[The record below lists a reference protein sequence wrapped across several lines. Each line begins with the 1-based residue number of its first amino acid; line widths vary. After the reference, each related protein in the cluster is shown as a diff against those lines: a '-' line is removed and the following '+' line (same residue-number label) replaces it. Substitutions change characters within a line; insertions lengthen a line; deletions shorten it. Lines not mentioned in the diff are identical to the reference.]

1 MGNLEKRKEEILKD
15 LVAEYI
21 KTGKPVG
28 SSSIVKKYKLNVSPA
43 TVRNEMAEL
52 EELGYIY
59 QPHTSAGRVPTSK
72 GYRFFVEN
80 MLKNKKRVNITDI
93 ELPDPKK
100 VKDLRDLL
108 SEVSDM
114 ISFHTK
120 EISLVLAPDL
130 EEDKIKYIHFF
141 TVDKL
146 VYIVLVTT
154 THTLEP
160 IPVLKTSIPENEL
173 KRLENFINK
182 KLEGLT
188 LRKATRTLK
197 SENFYVEEVPKFN
210 EILKSLYIT
219 LHNEIRKGETREI
232 YIKGIANLLS
242 TRISIA
248 EKKAR
253 FLLEMLEEKKL
264 LEEIV
269 EDVPSED
276 NIGFLIGEENKLPE
290 LWNYSLITVKYT
302 IKELEGTLAL
312 LGPTRMDYVKGIFV
326 LEKIADKLEELAD
339 KILT

>member
-1 MGNLEKRKEEILKD
+1 MKNLEKRKEEILKN
-15 LVAEYI
+15 LVSEYI

-28 SSSIVKKYKLNVSPA
+28 SGNIVKKYKMNVSPA

-72 GYRFFVEN
+72 GYRFFIEN
-80 MLKNKKRVNITDI
+80 ILKNKKKINITDI
-93 ELPDPKK
+93 ELPDPEK
-100 VKDLRDLL
+100 VKDLHELL
-108 SEVSDM
+108 DEVSDM

-130 EEDKIKYIHFF
+130 EEDRIKYIHFF
-141 TVDKL
+141 SVDET
-146 VYIVLVTT
+146 VYIVIVST
-154 THTLEP
+154 THTMEP
-160 IPVLKTSIPENEL
+160 IPILRERTNESKLK
-173 KRLENFINK
+173 KAENFINE
-182 KLEGLT
+182 KLDGLT
-188 LRKATRTLK
+188 LKKATRTLK
-197 SENFYVEEVPKFN
+197 KNNFYGSEMPQSVRIIKA
-210 EILKSLYIT
+210 LYIT
-219 LHNEIRKGETREI
+219 LSNEIKKGETREI

-269 EDVPSED
+269 EDVPAED

-312 LGPTRMDYVKGIFV
+312 LGPTRMDYIKGIFV
-326 LEKIADKLEELAD
+326 LEKIADRLEELAD

>member
-15 LVAEYI
+15 LVSEYI

-28 SSSIVKKYKLNVSPA
+28 SSSIVKKYKLGISPA

-80 MLKNKKRVNITDI
+80 MLKNKKKINIMDI
-93 ELPDPKK
+93 ELPEPQK
-100 VKDLRDLL
+100 VKDLRELL

-130 EEDKIKYIHFF
+130 EEDRIKYVHFF
-141 TVDKL
+141 IVDSV

-160 IPVLKTSIPENEL
+160 IPVLKTKIPDNEL
-173 KRLENFINK
+173 KKLENFINQ
-182 KLEGLT
+182 KLDGLT

-197 SENFYVEEVPKFN
+197 AEKFYSQEVPKFN
-210 EILKSLYIT
+210 EIIKALYIT
-219 LHNEIRKGETREI
+219 LHNEIKKGETREI

-312 LGPTRMDYVKGIFV
+312 LGPTRMDYIKGIFV

>member
-28 SSSIVKKYKLNVSPA
+28 SSSIVKKYKLNISPA

-80 MLKNKKRVNITDI
+80 MLKNKKKVNIAEI

-100 VKDLRDLL
+100 VKDLRELL

-154 THTLEP
+154 TYTLEP

-173 KRLENFINK
+173 KRLENFINE

-197 SENFYVEEVPKFN
+197 SENFYTEEVPKFS

-219 LHNEIRKGETREI
+219 LRNEIRKGETREI

-312 LGPTRMDYVKGIFV
+312 LGPTRMDYIKGIFV